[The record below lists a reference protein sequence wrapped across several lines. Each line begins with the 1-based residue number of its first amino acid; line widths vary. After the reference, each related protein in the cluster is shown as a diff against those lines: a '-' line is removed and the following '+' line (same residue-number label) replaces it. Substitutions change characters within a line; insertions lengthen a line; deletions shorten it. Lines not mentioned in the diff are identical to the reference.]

1 MTLKITFKN
10 QYNAF
15 NYQIYMAIAMVGCFY
30 FYPQFRTFIGFA
42 IMTGMWLFSALPAL
56 YLHIEY
62 YLRNKGEEITINFDE
77 LIVKKNGTVKKYQNS
92 DFEKITVYIAP
103 AYNSGVLGFIYY
115 FYTRLITTKGEEIII
130 TCLMTRK
137 MEEMLK
143 ILGAPYQISRKPFFY
158 SLRFGRLKK

>member
-1 MTLKITFKN
+1 MTLKITLKN
-10 QYNAF
+10 QFDAF
-15 NYQIYMAIAMVGCFY
+15 NYQIFGIVIMGIYLYFFPGLGYLIALTCG
-30 FYPQFRTFIGFA
+30 
-42 IMTGMWLFSALPAL
+42 WLFSALPAI

-77 LIVKKNGTVKKYQNS
+77 LIVKKNGVEKKYKNQ
-92 DFEKITVYIAP
+92 DFEKIVVYMAVS
-103 AYNSGVLGFIYY
+103 YNFAIIGMQYY

-137 MEEMLK
+137 MEEVLK
-143 ILGAPYQISRKPFFY
+143 TLGAPYKISRLPLFY